1 MNVNESLSD
10 DGISKIYSITFH
22 SDLGNVDLIEEIA
35 GYVNAS
41 ISEITPGYSNGQNLQ
56 LNIENSTTSLFNLNS
71 TEKTV

>member
-1 MNVNESLSD
+1 M
-10 DGISKIYSITFH
+10 
-22 SDLGNVDLIEEIA
+22 DLIEEIA

-56 LNIENSTTSLFNLNS
+56 LNIENSTTNLFNLNS

>member
-1 MNVNESLSD
+1 
-10 DGISKIYSITFH
+10 
-22 SDLGNVDLIEEIA
+22 LGNVDLIEEIA

-56 LNIENSTTSLFNLNS
+56 LNIENSTTNLFNLNS